1 MYGTK
6 KYTAIVMKVIHLSG
20 AKNAALPLL
29 ATTLLSKNLYYFKNL
44 PRINDIFTQLFIL
57 KQFNVSINWINSS
70 SCFIDTTTMRIPS
83 DIDYSQNTRG
93 TYYFIGATAYLDS
106 PLDFTVATGCEIDI
120 RQIDFHIHLL
130 RLLGK
135 SVMIEKN
142 KLFVSGISTATE
154 ISYTFPVPSV
164 GSTIN
169 AILMFARSKAKA
181 TLYNYAKD
189 PYIYDVI
196 KLLHA
201 MGAKI
206 DIDPTCLIIH
216 GSELNSEPKLIRHE
230 IMTDPIEALTYIIFS
245 GLTLPA
251 NSQSS
256 YSIGPICRAD
266 YGDAVGFLES
276 VGISLVDSSV
286 ADYCHVQRSA
296 LRPFTVQTGY
306 FPGIYTDIQPFLT
319 MLALYAEGD
328 SYIKEMIWSDRFQY
342 AQELVKL
349 GYKIDMLS
357 QSEICVHGL
366 SHTTLTDT
374 ALRCT
379 DLRGGMAILLLVRWN
394 HMKNT
399 LTKTE
404 YIDRGYQEYET
415 IIQTILRPDTEYH
428 TDYPTAHLSNIAIGG
443 RCKFYTEVQTKADLL
458 STIQHCIQHAIPYK
472 IIGSG
477 NNIYF
482 ADYYDG
488 MIIQNN
494 WCEIRA
500 TDTSIHVSSGTPLLD
515 FVLYAAENGFDL
527 SSLAGIPGT
536 VGGSIYGN
544 AGAYGTEIG
553 DYLQECE
560 IFDGQSIKVSTD
572 MQMEY
577 RSSYIKRN
585 SSADIIVSAIFSKM
599 PRGDGMANSMNV
611 IALRNSRLPSENT
624 LGSVFRNIS
633 RTRYAWQILDE
644 LGLRGTTT
652 YGITSC
658 QTHPNIFINTGSASP
673 TDLTRLLD
681 EIMQKTPLKLEIEY
695 IKN

>member
-1 MYGTK
+1 
-6 KYTAIVMKVIHLSG
+6 MKVIRLSG

-29 ATTLLSKNLYYFKNL
+29 AATLLSKNLYYFKNL
-44 PRINDIFTQLFIL
+44 PRIKDIFTQLFIL
-57 KQFNVSINWINSS
+57 KQFNVSINWINHS
-70 SCFIDTTTMRIPS
+70 SCFIDTTTMCIPS

-93 TYYFIGATAYLDS
+93 TYYFIGSTAYLNS
-106 PLDFTVATGCEIDI
+106 PLEFTVATGCEIDI

-130 RLLGK
+130 ILLGK
-135 SVMIEKN
+135 SVVVEKN
-142 KLFVSGISTATE
+142 KLFISGTSTATD

-169 AILMFARSKAKA
+169 ALLMFVRSKSKTA
-181 TLYNYAKD
+181 LYNYAKD
-189 PYIYDVI
+189 PYIFDVI
-196 KLLHA
+196 KLLQV

-206 DIDPTCLIIH
+206 DITPTCLVIH
-216 GSELNSEPKLIRHE
+216 GSDLDSEPRLIQHE

-251 NSQSS
+251 DSRSP
-256 YSIGPICRAD
+256 YTIGPICRAE

-276 VGISLVDSSV
+276 VGISLVDSPL
-286 ADYCHVQRSA
+286 ADYCYVQRST
-296 LRPFTVQTGY
+296 LRPFTIQTGY

-342 AQELVKL
+342 AQELCKI

-357 QSEICVHGL
+357 PSEICVHGL
-366 SHTTLTDT
+366 QHTTLTDD

-399 LTKTE
+399 LAKTE
-404 YIDRGYQEYET
+404 YVDRGYQGYET
-415 IIQTILRPDTEYH
+415 IIQGILHPETEYH
-428 TDYPTAHLSNIAIGG
+428 ADYPTSQLSNIAIGG

-494 WCEIRA
+494 WCEIKA
-500 TDTSIHVSSGTPLLD
+500 TDTSIYVSSGTSLLD
-515 FVLYAAENGFDL
+515 FVLYAAEHGFDL

-536 VGGSIYGN
+536 VGGAIYGN
-544 AGAYGTEIG
+544 AGAYGLEIG

-560 IFDGQSIKVSTD
+560 IFNGQSIRVIND

-577 RSSYIKRN
+577 RSSYIKRT
-585 SSADIIVSAIFSKM
+585 SSPDIIVSATFTKM
-599 PRGDGMANSMNV
+599 PKGDSRAKSMQIIV
-611 IALRNSRLPSENT
+611 LRNSRLPSENT

-633 RTRYAWQILDE
+633 RTHYAWQILDT
-644 LGLRGTTT
+644 LGVRGTTT

-673 TDLTRLLD
+673 TDFTRLLD
-681 EIMQKTPLKLEIEY
+681 EIMEKTPLKLEIEY
-695 IKN
+695 VK